1 MNLIETEIGE
11 LKTEMIDMTY
21 MVKGQIE
28 KCIAAVYSFDKDLAK
43 EIIKNEKWVNGFE
56 LRIDS
61 KCEHILALFNPVAI
75 DLRFVVAA
83 LKMVSDLERIGD
95 NAKGIAQYLVRF
107 ETPFDDELIKR
118 FRLQEMT
125 DTIID
130 MLEILSAS
138 FEKDNTK
145 LARTVFAKDEIL
157 DEINNKANEVL
168 QEYVLHEKDPQKI
181 MHAIYF
187 LSVIRKMERVGD
199 YITNIAEEIIF
210 YVKAK
215 VLRHN
220 KKEKAKG
227 RHKEG
232 SHHIDESG
240 AAEEENQSL

>member
-11 LKTEMIDMTY
+11 LKTELIDMTY

-28 KCIAAVYSFDKDLAK
+28 KCIQALYTFDKDLSK
-43 EIIKNEKWVNGFE
+43 EVVKNEKWVNGCE

-61 KCEHILALFNPVAI
+61 KCEHILALFNPVAV
-75 DLRFVVAA
+75 DLRFVVAS

-95 NAKGIAQYLVRF
+95 NAKGIAQYIVKS
-107 ETPFDDELIKR
+107 ETPFDKELIKR
-118 FRLQEMT
+118 FRFEEMT
-125 DTIID
+125 NVTLD
-130 MLEILSAS
+130 MLEVLSNS

-157 DEINNKANEVL
+157 DEINNQANIVF
-168 QEYVLHEKDPQKI
+168 QEYVLNEKDPQKV
-181 MHAIYF
+181 MQAIYF
-187 LSVIRKMERVGD
+187 LSIIRKMERVGD

-220 KKEKAKG
+220 KKEKAKVKA
-227 RHKEG
+227 KEEDN
-232 SHHIDESG
+232 SDDE
-240 AAEEENQSL
+240 L

>member
-11 LKTEMIDMTY
+11 LKTELIDMTY

-28 KCIAAVYSFDKDLAK
+28 KCIQALYTFDKDLSK
-43 EIIKNEKWVNGFE
+43 EVVKNEKWVNGCE

-61 KCEHILALFNPVAI
+61 KCEHILALFNPVAV
-75 DLRFVVAA
+75 DLRFVVAS

-95 NAKGIAQYLVRF
+95 NAKGIAQYIVKS
-107 ETPFDDELIKR
+107 ETPFDKELIKKFR
-118 FRLQEMT
+118 FEEMT
-125 DTIID
+125 TVTLD
-130 MLEILSAS
+130 MLEVLSNS

-157 DEINNKANEVL
+157 DEINNQANIIF
-168 QEYVLHEKDPQKI
+168 QEYVLNEKDPQKVVQ
-181 MHAIYF
+181 AIYF
-187 LSVIRKMERVGD
+187 LSIIRKMERVGD

-220 KKEKAKG
+220 KKEKAKVKN
-227 RHKEG
+227 KEED
-232 SHHIDESG
+232 SADDD
-240 AAEEENQSL
+240 L